1 MGSWERLGRTV
12 GLLVLVATLSAASAG
27 NVMVSPRASPVPA
40 PIASAPI
47 ASAPI
52 ALATEA
58 EPPTTEAEPATSSS
72 TGPVDA
78 GVGVTSEL
86 PFIVT
91 HIVAQGETV
100 SQIALRYGV
109 STSTVTVSSGVRNP
123 DRIYPGQTM
132 AFPSVDGVIYR
143 VRSGD
148 SLSSVATLH
157 QVTVEAIAGANNIS
171 DPKSLQTGQ
180 LLVVPGGRVRTAV
193 TATAGTSSA
202 KATTPAAS
210 GGTLAWPV
218 LGSVSSRFGP
228 RWGHTHSGIDIA
240 AAYETTIRAAAA
252 GKVIFVGWYGQ
263 YGRCVILD
271 HGGGLTTLYGH
282 ASSILVHT
290 GDHVQRGDAIAEV
303 GSSGNSTGPHL
314 HFEVRVAGEPRNPL
328 NYLGG

>member
-1 MGSWERLGRTV
+1 VGSWERLGRTV

-27 NVMVSPRASPVPA
+27 NVVVSPRASPVPV
-40 PIASAPI
+40 PVAST
-47 ASAPI
+47 
-52 ALATEA
+52 TEA
-58 EPPTTEAEPATSSS
+58 EPPTSSP
-72 TGPVDA
+72 GPVDA
-78 GVGVTSEL
+78 GAGATTEL

-91 HIVAQGETV
+91 HVVAQGETV
-100 SQIALRYGV
+100 SRIALRYGV

-193 TATAGTSSA
+193 TAAAGTSSSKSTA
-202 KATTPAAS
+202 PAAS

-240 AAYETTIRAAAA
+240 AAYETTIHAAAA

>member
-27 NVMVSPRASPVPA
+27 NVMVSPRASPVPGPVA
-40 PIASAPI
+40 SGPVASAPV
-47 ASAPI
+47 AS
-52 ALATEA
+52 ATEA
-58 EPPTTEAEPATSSS
+58 EPTTSS

-78 GVGVTSEL
+78 GAGATAEP

-91 HIVAQGETV
+91 HVVAQGETV

-193 TATAGTSSA
+193 TAAAGTSSSKSTA
-202 KATTPAAS
+202 PAAS

-228 RWGHTHSGIDIA
+228 RWGHTHSGVDIA
-240 AAYETTIRAAAA
+240 AAYETTIHAAAA

-314 HFEVRVAGEPRNPL
+314 HFEVRVVGEPRNPL

>member
-27 NVMVSPRASPVPA
+27 NVVVSPRASPVPV
-40 PIASAPI
+40 PVAST
-47 ASAPI
+47 
-52 ALATEA
+52 TEA
-58 EPPTTEAEPATSSS
+58 EPPTSSP
-72 TGPVDA
+72 GPVDPGA
-78 GVGVTSEL
+78 GATTEL
-86 PFIVT
+86 PFIVP
-91 HIVAQGETV
+91 HVVAQGETV
-100 SQIALRYGV
+100 SRIALRYGV

-193 TATAGTSSA
+193 TAAAGTSSSKSTA
-202 KATTPAAS
+202 PAAS

-228 RWGHTHSGIDIA
+228 RWGHTHSGVDIA
-240 AAYETTIRAAAA
+240 AAYETTIHAAAA

>member
-1 MGSWERLGRTV
+1 VGSWERLGRTV

-40 PIASAPI
+40 PIALAPI
-47 ASAPI
+47 ASASI
-52 ALATEA
+52 ASAAIASVT
-58 EPPTTEAEPATSSS
+58 
-72 TGPVDA
+72 
-78 GVGVTSEL
+78 GVTKEL

-91 HIVAQGETV
+91 HVVAQGETV

-193 TATAGTSSA
+193 TAAAGTSSSKSTA
-202 KATTPAAS
+202 PAAS

-228 RWGHTHSGIDIA
+228 RWGHTHSGVDIA
-240 AAYETTIRAAAA
+240 AAYETTIHAAAA

-282 ASSILVHT
+282 AASILVHT

>member
-27 NVMVSPRASPVPA
+27 NVMVSPQASPVPA
-40 PIASAPI
+40 SVAST
-47 ASAPI
+47 
-52 ALATEA
+52 TEA
-58 EPPTTEAEPATSSS
+58 EPPTTEAAPPTPA

-78 GVGVTSEL
+78 GGVTTEL

-91 HIVAQGETV
+91 HVVAQGETV
-100 SQIALRYGV
+100 SRIALRYGV
-109 STSTVTVSSGVRNP
+109 STSTVTGSSGVRNP

-193 TATAGTSSA
+193 TAAAGTSSSKSTA
-202 KATTPAAS
+202 AAAS

-228 RWGHTHSGIDIA
+228 RWGHMHSGIDIA
-240 AAYETTIRAAAA
+240 AAYETTIHAAAA

-314 HFEVRVAGEPRNPL
+314 HFEVRVVGEPRNPL

>member
-27 NVMVSPRASPVPA
+27 NVMVSPRASPVPGPVA
-40 PIASAPI
+40 SGPVASAPV
-47 ASAPI
+47 AS
-52 ALATEA
+52 ATEA
-58 EPPTTEAEPATSSS
+58 EPTTSS

-78 GVGVTSEL
+78 GAGATAEP

-91 HIVAQGETV
+91 HVVAQGETV

-193 TATAGTSSA
+193 TASAGTSSSKSTA
-202 KATTPAAS
+202 AAAS

-228 RWGHTHSGIDIA
+228 RWGHTHSGVDIA
-240 AAYETTIRAAAA
+240 AAYETTIHAAAA

>member
-27 NVMVSPRASPVPA
+27 NVVVSPRASPVPV
-40 PIASAPI
+40 PVASN
-47 ASAPI
+47 
-52 ALATEA
+52 TEA
-58 EPPTTEAEPATSSS
+58 EPPTSSP
-72 TGPVDA
+72 GPVDA
-78 GVGVTSEL
+78 GAGATTEL

-91 HIVAQGETV
+91 HVVAQGETV
-100 SQIALRYGV
+100 SRIALRYGV

-193 TATAGTSSA
+193 TAAAGTSSSKSTA
-202 KATTPAAS
+202 PAAS

-228 RWGHTHSGIDIA
+228 RWGHTHSGVDIA
-240 AAYETTIRAAAA
+240 AAYETTIHAAAA

>member
-27 NVMVSPRASPVPA
+27 NVMVSPPASPVPA

-47 ASAPI
+47 ALAPI
-52 ALATEA
+52 AS
-58 EPPTTEAEPATSSS
+58 TTEAEPATSSS
-72 TGPVDA
+72 SGPVDA
-78 GVGVTSEL
+78 GVGVTTEL
-86 PFIVT
+86 PFVVT
-91 HIVAQGETV
+91 HVVAQGETV
-100 SQIALRYGV
+100 SQIALHYGV

-132 AFPSVDGVIYR
+132 TFPSVDGVIYR

-157 QVTVEAIAGANNIS
+157 QVTVEAIAGANDIS

-193 TATAGTSSA
+193 TASVGTSKSTA
-202 KATTPAAS
+202 PAAS